1 MPYERSLQLAA
12 LNRLIKVFRLLII
25 SYRLSVIQ
33 LSVINDYRLSSTTSI
48 LHILGI
54 LSTSK
59 KWGENVKVVV
69 EEDVVEDVD
78 EQGKVVEPYDEQL
91 RQLEE
96 DVDGD
101 NFREDVYIYVT
112 LYCY

>member
-25 SYRLSVIQ
+25 DSFQ
-33 LSVINDYRLSSTTSI
+33 LSVINDYRLPSTTSI

-54 LSTSK
+54 LSINK
-59 KWGENVKVVV
+59 KWGENVEVVA
-69 EEDVVEDVD
+69 EENVVEDVD
-78 EQGKVVEPYDEQL
+78 EQGKVVEPCDEQL

-96 DVDGD
+96 DVDED
-101 NFREDVYIYVT
+101 NFRENVYMYVT

>member
-25 SYRLSVIQ
+25 DSFR

-54 LSTSK
+54 LSTNK
-59 KWGENVKVVV
+59 KWGENVEVVA

-78 EQGKVVEPYDEQL
+78 EQGKVVEPCDEQL

-96 DVDGD
+96 NVDED
-101 NFREDVYIYVT
+101 NFRENVYMYVT

>member
-25 SYRLSVIQ
+25 DSFQ
-33 LSVINDYRLSSTTSI
+33 LSVINDYRLSSTSSI

-54 LSTSK
+54 LSINK
-59 KWGENVKVVV
+59 KWGENVEVVA
-69 EEDVVEDVD
+69 EENVVEDVD
-78 EQGKVVEPYDEQL
+78 EQGKVVEPCDEQL

-96 DVDGD
+96 DVDED
-101 NFREDVYIYVT
+101 NFRENVYMYVT
-112 LYCY
+112 LYCN